1 MPDTRSLIES
11 ARNNGIILSLV
22 DDKVRVQL
30 AGTPDGEMRTLV
42 EELRRYKAEIKSI
55 LEEDDPVLLPD
66 QWYPH
71 FREFHHKVVS
81 ETRDFDYGE
90 LRKRQPNLYS
100 RIKDKENEIDAFE
113 TGRLS
118 DVIAVMRDWR
128 ELILKAYF
136 EDRQGAVRRAAGN
149 E

>member
-55 LEEDDPVLLPD
+55 LE
-66 QWYPH
+66 
-71 FREFHHKVVS
+71 
-81 ETRDFDYGE
+81 
-90 LRKRQPNLYS
+90 
-100 RIKDKENEIDAFE
+100 
-113 TGRLS
+113 
-118 DVIAVMRDWR
+118 
-128 ELILKAYF
+128 
-136 EDRQGAVRRAAGN
+136 
-149 E
+149 